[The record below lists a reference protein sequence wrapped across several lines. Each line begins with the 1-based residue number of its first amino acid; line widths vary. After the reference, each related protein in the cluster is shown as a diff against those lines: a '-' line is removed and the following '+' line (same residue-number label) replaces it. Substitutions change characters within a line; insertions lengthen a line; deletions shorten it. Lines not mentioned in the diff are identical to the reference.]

1 MDFGNAKWENKF
13 QFDSLSFDDF
23 PLFLY
28 IFGTLGVYGD
38 SRHLPTRF
46 LDSAMHFW
54 PTHRP
59 QKLSLG
65 PLELEILEILWS
77 RNPLSVKEIHDQL
90 LDDPDR
96 ELAYASVTTVLRR
109 LANKGWLKC
118 DSSSRVFLWQPLVS
132 REQAHM
138 LQAHSHLQE
147 FLALGTPEVVAA
159 CFDALDPIST
169 EQLESIAQR
178 IEAIRQ
184 ARESQK

>member
-1 MDFGNAKWENKF
+1 
-13 QFDSLSFDDF
+13 
-23 PLFLY
+23 
-28 IFGTLGVYGD
+28 
-38 SRHLPTRF
+38 
-46 LDSAMHFW
+46 MHFW

-59 QKLSLG
+59 QKLGLG

-109 LANKGWLKC
+109 LANKGWLQC

-159 CFDALDPIST
+159 CFSALDPIST

-178 IEAIRQ
+178 IEAIRR